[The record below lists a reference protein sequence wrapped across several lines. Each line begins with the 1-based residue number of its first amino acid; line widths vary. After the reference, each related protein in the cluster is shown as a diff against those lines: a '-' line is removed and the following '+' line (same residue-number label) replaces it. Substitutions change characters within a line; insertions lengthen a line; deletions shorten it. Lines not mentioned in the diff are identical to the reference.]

1 MGISFRF
8 YAFPDD
14 GSLRRIPKRIA
25 NDLGVSDEAVPEFAG
40 SRQRIAQVILE
51 IDDGRPARIMDARGF
66 FWTFDAQGR
75 LEDDVHASFHL
86 RMDAEEAA
94 RRGRAGRVVS
104 LLPEIK
110 RKEQIARDNWTLSAE
125 DLDRIA
131 ADLWPGVH
139 GPADEVTSVKGKNPK
154 RPPLTYEAKHALQRL
169 VDSVFQINGILDG
182 LSERALKGLAFEA
195 SRSSTFQ
202 DEALWRGI
210 SEEAK
215 RREQIRGAHRTG
227 RGEWYAVLEIAR
239 ANRTYPHL
247 WEHITAEHEK
257 CSSRKDAVEACR
269 RLMAGKAA
277 WMDADIELS
286 TNVRSALEWRPDEW
300 D

>member
-195 SRSSTFQ
+195 TRSSTFQ
-202 DEALWRGI
+202 DEALWQGI

-215 RREQIRGAHRTG
+215 RREQIRAAHRTG

-239 ANRTYPHL
+239 ANRTYP
-247 WEHITAEHEK
+247 TF
-257 CSSRKDAVEACR
+257 
-269 RLMAGKAA
+269 G
-277 WMDADIELS
+277 S
-286 TNVRSALEWRPDEW
+286 TSLPSTRSAQAGRMLLRPAGG
-300 D
+300 